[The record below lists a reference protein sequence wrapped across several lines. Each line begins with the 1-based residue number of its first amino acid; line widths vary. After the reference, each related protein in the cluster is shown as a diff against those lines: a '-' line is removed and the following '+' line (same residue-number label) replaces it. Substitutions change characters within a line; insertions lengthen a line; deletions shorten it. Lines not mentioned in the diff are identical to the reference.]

1 MLFMLALASQMG
13 RGEWA
18 VILIT
23 IAVALVNWL
32 WVRRSTG
39 AVGNPRIPAE

>member
-1 MLFMLALASQMG
+1 MG

-18 VILIT
+18 IILIT
-23 IAVALVNWL
+23 MAVALVNWL

-39 AVGNPRIPAE
+39 AAGNPRKPEEYR